1 MKIIGRVSKI
11 MDLQSGKSAKG
22 EWKKQS
28 VLITQTET
36 DFKDDLLIDFW
47 NDKIVNLEVGKNY
60 IFYLNVKSREY
71 NEKYYTNV
79 SSYKIEPMH
88 ENNDKKDL
96 PF

>member
-79 SSYKIEPMH
+79 SSYKIESMH